1 MKERT
6 GVVEMKGNP
15 LTLLGDEIK
24 AGMDAPDVELVN
36 NDLKP
41 FKLSTFKGKVTIL
54 SAVPSL
60 DTATCDMETR
70 RFNEE
75 AAKLG
80 PDVAIAT
87 ISMDLPF
94 AQKRWCG
101 AAGVDKVITL
111 SDYRG
116 GEFGKAYG
124 VLIKELHL
132 LARVVFVVDKNGDV
146 QYVQYVKE
154 TSQEPNYGEV
164 LDAAKKLT

>member
-15 LTLLGDEIK
+15 LTILGDEIK
-24 AGMDAPDVELVN
+24 AGMDAPDVELVD

-41 FKLSTFKGKVTIL
+41 FRLSTFKGKVTIL

-60 DTATCDMETR
+60 DTPTCDTETR

-75 AAKLG
+75 AVKLG
-80 PDVAIAT
+80 SDVAIAT

-101 AAGVDKVITL
+101 TAGVDNVITL

-132 LARVVFVVDKNGDV
+132 LARVIFVVDKNGDV

-154 TSQEPNYGEV
+154 TGQEPNYGEV
-164 LDAAKKLT
+164 LDAVKKLT

>member
-15 LTLLGDEIK
+15 LTILGDEIK
-24 AGMDAPDVELVN
+24 AGMDAPDVELVD

-41 FKLSTFKGKVTIL
+41 FRLSTFKGKVTIL

-60 DTATCDMETR
+60 YTPTCDTETR

-75 AAKLG
+75 AVKLG
-80 PDVAIAT
+80 SDVAIAT

-101 AAGVDKVITL
+101 TAGVDNVITL

-132 LARVVFVVDKNGDV
+132 LARVIFVVDKNGDV

-154 TSQEPNYGEV
+154 TGQEPNYGEV
-164 LDAAKKLT
+164 LDAVKKLT